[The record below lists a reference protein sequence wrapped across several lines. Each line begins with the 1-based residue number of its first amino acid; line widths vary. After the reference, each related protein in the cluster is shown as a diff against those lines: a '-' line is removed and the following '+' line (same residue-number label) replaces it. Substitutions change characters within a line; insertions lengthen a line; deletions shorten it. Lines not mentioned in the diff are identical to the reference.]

1 MTEKNLVDEPLQ
13 DTDVTRYYAEFA
25 KVPTAA
31 PTKKEQNRSRL
42 ATSSHLSKGSKASS
56 MSRQTGG
63 SVDQPNSETP

>member
-13 DTDVTRYYAEFA
+13 ETDVTQYYVEFA
-25 KVPTAA
+25 KVPVVA

-56 MSRQTGG
+56 MSRHTGG
-63 SVDQPNSETP
+63 SVEQTP